1 MARRKPRD
9 TQRYLN
15 KVWAQLRAQFAKRGI
30 GFFGFRGVEPHHD
43 GTPHWH
49 LLMYVKPEHKDD
61 VIHLFRKKAL
71 ELDGDEF
78 GAKKYR
84 FK

>member
-1 MARRKPRD
+1 MHSLP
-9 TQRYLN
+9 N
-15 KVWAQLRAQFAKRGI
+15 VESV
-30 GFFGFRGVEPHHD
+30 FFGFRGVEPHHD

-84 FK
+84 FKVEEIDPTKGSAMAM